1 MGKKGGGAS
10 SECPVWKMCGSG
22 GRMTRSRCHLVYF
35 HRELKLCLEISTTIT
50 SGITL
55 HVMDVKRIKT
65 VPLLQYGHVTV
76 IRPISFLLKPAVI
89 LTLFLYK
96 STNTS
101 LPCIPQNSGSLEY
114 NCSLP
119 CPCLNLT
126 ECVRPLVCP
135 SGCREGLSGAKV
147 PAGCSEVRLERG
159 ESRPHPFPRRSLV
172 DSVTYR
178 FSSME
183 SCVMVPAEQAW
194 RKRWEVTTNVT
205 IAVEHIA
212 IVLGVNP
219 SVEEAFYVT
228 FISLLH
234 GNASSFQVPLDSTL
248 VNSSVT
254 LSQKLKRLTIADFLL
269 IESVISKN
277 NTVCLS
283 DEAAEV
289 TVKGQPVC
297 AYGTWGAMCDQ
308 TCRCPCDA
316 VECHPSNG
324 NCWERGY
331 ACSHGQYGP
340 SCSETCSAM
349 CGGSPRECHL
359 STGVCKKC
367 EDGVSYGARCEI
379 RMTPEEIESK
389 DIRCKELQ
397 DKQWMQQPE
406 VKREPERSKMD
417 SYVKSGNSVPL
428 IIASVIV
435 TTAFLVACVAYV
447 MLIRHCASQK
457 LRKYQLAVDE
467 RDRKLSMVSY
477 TELRKEY
484 AERFMASSSP
494 RVDSRNARASPE
506 NLAQKT
512 SVIFAW
518 SSPLLAVIKDV
529 PENKGTQPGLASML

>member
-1 MGKKGGGAS
+1 MGKKRGGAS
-10 SECPVWKMCGSG
+10 SESSLEDVRLWRTNDTEQMSSRLFSQRIKVFVW
-22 GRMTRSRCHLVYF
+22 
-35 HRELKLCLEISTTIT
+35 ISQSLLPQGLLYTQ
-50 SGITL
+50 
-55 HVMDVKRIKT
+55 MDVNGNKT
-65 VPLLQYGHVTV
+65 FPLLQCGHVTV
-76 IRPISFLLKPAVI
+76 IRPINVLLKPAVI

-101 LPCIPQNSGSLEY
+101 LPCVPPNSGSLEY
-114 NCSLP
+114 NCSLT

-126 ECVRPLVCP
+126 ECVRPFVCP
-135 SGCREGLSGAKV
+135 SGCREG
-147 PAGCSEVRLERG
+147 PAGCAEVRLERG
-159 ESRPHPFPRRSLV
+159 ESGPHPFPRRSV
-172 DSVTYR
+172 ADSVTYR
-178 FSSME
+178 FSSTE

-219 SVEEAFYVT
+219 SEEEAFYVT
-228 FISLLH
+228 FISRLH
-234 GNASSFQVPLDSTL
+234 GNPSSFQVPLDFTL

-254 LSQKLKRLTIADFLL
+254 LSQKLKRLTIANFLL
-269 IESVISKN
+269 IESVSSKN
-277 NTVCLS
+277 DTMCLS

-331 ACSHGQYGP
+331 ACSHGLYGP
-340 SCSETCSAM
+340 SCSKTCSAM

-367 EDGVSYGARCEI
+367 EDGVSYGTRCEI

-397 DKQWMQQPE
+397 DKQEMQQPE
-406 VKREPERSKMD
+406 VKWEPERSKMD
-417 SYVKSGNSVPL
+417 SYVKSGSSVPL
-428 IIASVIV
+428 IIATIIV
-435 TTAFLVACVAYV
+435 TTAFLVVCVAYV

-467 RDRKLSMVSY
+467 RDRRLSMVSY

-494 RVDSRNARASPE
+494 RADSRNARASPE

-512 SVIFAW
+512 SVMFAW